1 MLGEKECCD
10 DDDFWA
16 DHDDDCHGD
25 RFDLM
30 DEPDYADG
38 YKWTC
43 CDKLSGE
50 DGCKQTKHKTAGQPS
65 KRLRYA

>member
-1 MLGEKECCD
+1 VTGSKEYND

-25 RFDLM
+25 RFQLM
-30 DEPDYADG
+30 DEPDYVDG

-43 CDKLSGE
+43 CDRVGSE
-50 DGCKQTKHKTAGQPS
+50 EGCMKTKHKTAGQPRKKS
-65 KRLRYA
+65 RLA